1 MPHQACCFSDHGAR
15 RRQAW
20 RKRDLRDSAL
30 LDFLTTFAF
39 YLIPF
44 VLVLTLVVFVHE
56 FGHFIVG
63 RWCGVKVDA
72 FSIGFGPELW
82 SRVDRFGTRWRIA
95 SIPLGGYVSF
105 HGDANAASA
114 PDLEAV
120 RAMPET
126 ERAVTFAAQS
136 VWKRAA
142 IVFAGPFA
150 NFVLAIAI
158 FAILFGVYGRTIYA
172 PRVGSLTPGGAGAAA
187 GFMAGDLV
195 LTVDGAPIDSFS
207 NLQEIVSSSADK
219 KLIFVIQ
226 RGDQQLTLP
235 VVPALR
241 EVESA
246 IGKIRIGMLGIQAS
260 KAAADI
266 RQERYGP
273 ADAVAMGVQE
283 TWTVVRRTGNY
294 IGGLVT
300 GRESADQLSGPIGI
314 AQVSGQMA
322 QAVSKVGIAPLL
334 SLIAILSVSIGLL
347 NLMPV
352 PLLDGGHLL
361 FFAIEAARGR
371 ALNARAQEVAFR
383 VGLAMV
389 GALMIFSTYND
400 IARLIHKLTG
410 SGS

>member
-1 MPHQACCFSDHGAR
+1 
-15 RRQAW
+15 
-20 RKRDLRDSAL
+20 L
-30 LDFLTTFAF
+30 LDLLTTFAF

-82 SRVDRFGTRWRIA
+82 SRVDRLGTRWRIA
-95 SIPLGGYVSF
+95 GIPLGGYVTF

-114 PDLEAV
+114 PDPDAV
-120 RAMPET
+120 RAMPDV
-126 ERAVTFAAQS
+126 ERKVTFAAQP
-136 VWKRAA
+136 VWKRSA

-150 NFVLAIAI
+150 NFLLAIAI
-158 FAILFGVYGRTIYA
+158 FAILFGVYGRTVYA
-172 PRVGSLTPGGAGAAA
+172 PRVGSLTTGGAGEVA
-187 GFMAGDLV
+187 GFKPGDLV
-195 LTVDGAPIDSFS
+195 LTVDGAPIESFS
-207 NLQEIVSSSADK
+207 KLQEIVSGSADK
-219 KLIFVIQ
+219 TLVFVVR
-226 RGDQQLTLP
+226 RGDQEVTISAA
-235 VVPALR
+235 PALR

-246 IGKIRIGMLGIQAS
+246 IGKVRIGMLGIQAS
-260 KAAADI
+260 KDAADV
-266 RQERYGP
+266 RRERYGP

-283 TWTVVRRTGNY
+283 TWMVVRRTGSY
-294 IGGLVT
+294 IGGLVM

-322 QAVSKVGIAPLL
+322 QAASKVGIAPLL
-334 SLIAILSVSIGLL
+334 SLIAILSVSIGFL

-371 ALNARAQEVAFR
+371 ALNERAQEVAFR

-400 IARLIHKLTG
+400 IARLVHKLTG

>member
-1 MPHQACCFSDHGAR
+1 M
-15 RRQAW
+15 
-20 RKRDLRDSAL
+20 
-30 LDFLTTFAF
+30 LDVLTSIGF

-44 VLVLTLVVFVHE
+44 VVVLTLVVFVHE

-82 SRVDRFGTRWRIA
+82 ARVDRLGTRWRIA
-95 SIPLGGYVSF
+95 AIPLGGYVTF

-114 PDLEAV
+114 PDPEAV
-120 RAMPET
+120 RAMPEA
-126 ERAVTFAAQS
+126 EREVTFAAQS

-158 FAILFGVYGRTIYA
+158 FAVLFNVYGRTVYA
-172 PRVGSLTPGGAGAAA
+172 PRVGSLTPGGAGVAA
-187 GFMAGDLV
+187 GFKPGDLV
-195 LTVDGAPIDSFS
+195 LSVDGAPVDSFS
-207 NLQEIVSSSADK
+207 KLQEIVSSSADR

-226 RGDQQLTLP
+226 RGDEELTLP
-235 VVPALR
+235 AVPALR

-260 KAAADI
+260 KAAEDV
-266 RQERYGP
+266 RQKRYGP
-273 ADAVAMGVQE
+273 ADSVAMGVEE
-283 TWTVVRRTGNY
+283 TWTVVRRTGSY
-294 IGGLVT
+294 LGGLVT

-322 QAVSKVGIAPLL
+322 KAAFKVGVAPLL

-352 PLLDGGHLL
+352 PMLDGGHLM

-371 ALNARAQEVAFR
+371 ALNERAQEVAFR

-400 IARLIHKLTG
+400 IARLIHKLAS

>member
-1 MPHQACCFSDHGAR
+1 ML
-15 RRQAW
+15 
-20 RKRDLRDSAL
+20 DL
-30 LDFLTTFAF
+30 LTTFAF

-82 SRVDRFGTRWRIA
+82 SRVDRLGTRWRIA

-114 PDLEAV
+114 PDPEAV

-158 FAILFGVYGRTIYA
+158 FAILFGVYGRTVYA

-207 NLQEIVSSSADK
+207 KLQEIVSSSADK
-219 KLIFVIQ
+219 KLVFVIQ
-226 RGDQQLTLP
+226 RGDEQLTLP

-266 RQERYGP
+266 RRGTLRTRRRGRRWACRKPGRSCAAREITS
-273 ADAVAMGVQE
+273 ADF
-283 TWTVVRRTGNY
+283 
-294 IGGLVT
+294 VT

-371 ALNARAQEVAFR
+371 ALNERAQEVAFR

>member
-1 MPHQACCFSDHGAR
+1 
-15 RRQAW
+15 
-20 RKRDLRDSAL
+20 L
-30 LDFLTTFAF
+30 LDFLTSIGF

-44 VLVLTLVVFVHE
+44 VVVLTLVVFVHE

-82 SRVDRFGTRWRIA
+82 ARVDRLGTRWRIA
-95 SIPLGGYVSF
+95 AIPLGGYVTF

-114 PDLEAV
+114 PDPEAV
-120 RAMPET
+120 RAMPAA
-126 ERAVTFAAQS
+126 EREVTFAAQS

-158 FAILFGVYGRTIYA
+158 FAVLFSVYGRTVYA

-187 GFMAGDLV
+187 GFKPGDLV
-195 LTVDGAPIDSFS
+195 LSVDGAPVDSFS
-207 NLQEIVSSSADK
+207 KLQEIVSGSADR
-219 KLIFVIQ
+219 KLVFVIK
-226 RGDQQLTLP
+226 RGDEEVTLP
-235 VVPALR
+235 AIPALR
-241 EVESA
+241 EVESP

-260 KAAADI
+260 KATEDV
-266 RQERYGP
+266 RQQRYGP
-273 ADAVAMGVQE
+273 ADSVAMGVQE
-283 TWTVVRRTGNY
+283 TWTVVRRTGSY
-294 IGGLVT
+294 IGGLIT

-322 QAVSKVGIAPLL
+322 KAAFKVGVAPLL

-352 PLLDGGHLL
+352 PMLDGGHLM

-371 ALNARAQEVAFR
+371 ALNERAQEVAFR

-400 IARLIHKLTG
+400 IARLIHKLAS

>member
-1 MPHQACCFSDHGAR
+1 M
-15 RRQAW
+15 
-20 RKRDLRDSAL
+20 LN
-30 LDFLTTFAF
+30 FLTTFAF
-39 YLIPF
+39 YLLPF

-82 SRVDRFGTRWRIA
+82 SRVDRHGTRWRVA
-95 SIPLGGYVSF
+95 GIPLGGYVTF

-114 PDLEAV
+114 PDPDAV
-120 RAMPET
+120 RAMPEA
-126 ERAVTFAAQS
+126 ERKVTFAVQS

-158 FAILFGVYGRTIYA
+158 FAILFGVYGRTVYA
-172 PRVGSLTPGGAGAAA
+172 PCVGSLTPGGAGAAA
-187 GFMAGDLV
+187 GFLPGDLV
-195 LTVDGAPIDSFS
+195 LSVDGAPIDSFS
-207 NLQEIVSSSADK
+207 KLQEIVSASADK
-219 KLIFVIQ
+219 KLVFIVQ
-226 RGDQQLTLP
+226 RGDQEVTLP
-235 VVPALR
+235 AVPALR

-246 IGKIRIGMLGIQAS
+246 IGKVRIGMLGIQAS
-260 KAAADI
+260 KADADI
-266 RQERYGP
+266 RRENYGP
-273 ADAVAMGVQE
+273 AEALAMGVQE
-283 TWTVVRRTGNY
+283 TWTVARRTGSY

-322 QAVSKVGIAPLL
+322 QAVSKVGMAPLL
-334 SLIAILSVSIGLL
+334 SLVAILSVSIGLL

-371 ALNARAQEVAFR
+371 ALNERAQEVAFR

-400 IARLIHKLTG
+400 IARLIHKLAS

>member
-1 MPHQACCFSDHGAR
+1 M
-15 RRQAW
+15 
-20 RKRDLRDSAL
+20 LNL
-30 LDFLTTFAF
+30 LTTFAF
-39 YLIPF
+39 YLLPF

-82 SRVDRFGTRWRIA
+82 SRVDRLGTRWRIA
-95 SIPLGGYVSF
+95 GIPLGGYVTF

-114 PDLEAV
+114 PDPEAV
-120 RAMPET
+120 RAMPEA
-126 ERAVTFAAQS
+126 ERKVTFAAQS
-136 VWKRAA
+136 VWERAA
-142 IVFAGPFA
+142 IVVAGPFA
-150 NFVLAIAI
+150 NFLLGIAI
-158 FAILFGVYGRTIYA
+158 FAILFGVYGRTVYA

-187 GFMAGDLV
+187 GFKPGDLV
-195 LTVDGAPIDSFS
+195 LSVDGAPIDSFAR
-207 NLQEIVSSSADK
+207 LQEIVSASVDK
-219 KLIFVIQ
+219 KLIFVVQ
-226 RGDQQLTLP
+226 RGDQELTLP
-235 VVPALR
+235 AVPALR

-246 IGKIRIGMLGIQAS
+246 IGKVRIGMLGIQAS
-260 KAAADI
+260 KADADV
-266 RQERYGP
+266 RRERYGP
-273 ADAVAMGVQE
+273 AEALVMGVQE
-283 TWTVVRRTGNY
+283 TWTVVRRTGSY

-322 QAVSKVGIAPLL
+322 QAASKVGMAPLL

-371 ALNARAQEVAFR
+371 ALNERAQEVAFR

-400 IARLIHKLTG
+400 IARLFHKLSG

>member
-1 MPHQACCFSDHGAR
+1 M
-15 RRQAW
+15 
-20 RKRDLRDSAL
+20 
-30 LDFLTTFAF
+30 LDILTTFAF

-82 SRVDRFGTRWRIA
+82 SRVDRLGTRWRIA

-114 PDLEAV
+114 PDPEAV

-150 NFVLAIAI
+150 NFILAIAI

-172 PRVGSLTPGGAGAAA
+172 PRVGSLTPDGAGAAA

-195 LTVDGAPIDSFS
+195 LTVDGAPVGSFS
-207 NLQEIVSSSADK
+207 NLQEIVSGSADK

-273 ADAVAMGVQE
+273 ADAVGDGRAGNMDGRAPHGKLH
-283 TWTVVRRTGNY
+283 RRTRHRTRERRSALRTDWHRASLGANGA
-294 IGGLVT
+294 GGLQ
-300 GRESADQLSGPIGI
+300 GRHRA
-314 AQVSGQMA
+314 
-322 QAVSKVGIAPLL
+322 AVEPHRDSL
-334 SLIAILSVSIGLL
+334 SLHRSAQSHAG
-347 NLMPV
+347 
-352 PLLDGGHLL
+352 
-361 FFAIEAARGR
+361 AA
-371 ALNARAQEVAFR
+371 A
-383 VGLAMV
+383 
-389 GALMIFSTYND
+389 
-400 IARLIHKLTG
+400 
-410 SGS
+410 

>member
-1 MPHQACCFSDHGAR
+1 M
-15 RRQAW
+15 
-20 RKRDLRDSAL
+20 LNL
-30 LDFLTTFAF
+30 LTTFAF
-39 YLIPF
+39 YLLPF

-82 SRVDRFGTRWRIA
+82 SRVDRLGTRWRIA
-95 SIPLGGYVSF
+95 GIPLGGYVTF

-114 PDLEAV
+114 PNPEAV
-120 RAMPET
+120 RAMPEG
-126 ERAVTFAAQS
+126 ERKVTFAAQS

-150 NFVLAIAI
+150 NFALGIAI
-158 FAILFGVYGRTIYA
+158 FAILFGVYGRTVYA
-172 PRVGSLTPGGAGAAA
+172 PRVGSLTPGGAGAVA
-187 GFMAGDLV
+187 GFLPGDLV
-195 LTVDGAPIDSFS
+195 LSVDGAPIDSFS
-207 NLQEIVSSSADK
+207 KLQEIVSASADK
-219 KLIFVIQ
+219 KLVFVVQ
-226 RGDQQLTLP
+226 RGDRELSLP
-235 VVPALR
+235 AVPALR

-246 IGKIRIGMLGIQAS
+246 IGKVRIGMLGIQAS
-260 KAAADI
+260 KADADI
-266 RQERYGP
+266 RRESYGP
-273 ADAVAMGVQE
+273 VEALAMGALE
-283 TWTVVRRTGNY
+283 TWTVVRRTGGY

-322 QAVSKVGIAPLL
+322 QAASKVGMAPLL

-371 ALNARAQEVAFR
+371 ALNERAQEVAFR

-400 IARLIHKLTG
+400 IARLIHKFAG